1 MNSQT
6 TAAKVQTLTAATI
19 IPKNALGNSQ
29 VMIEVGAP
37 HTLSRRAGDNAR
49 SRLCERL

>member
-29 VMIEVGAP
+29 VMTEVGV
-37 HTLSRRAGDNAR
+37 AR
-49 SRLCERL
+49 SLHLSYPATYDSCDS